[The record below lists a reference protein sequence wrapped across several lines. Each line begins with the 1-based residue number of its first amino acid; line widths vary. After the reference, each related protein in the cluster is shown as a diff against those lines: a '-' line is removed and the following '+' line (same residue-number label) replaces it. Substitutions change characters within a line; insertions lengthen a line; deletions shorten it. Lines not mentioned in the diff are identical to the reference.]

1 MRLRWVLPVPLVCL
15 FALGSGC
22 GGPQIGGSHSS
33 SGLIN
38 DTAVGK
44 ARCEDAKH
52 HQLKP
57 FVVEWDAT
65 DLSDFEAKAARDI
78 VFVDYEGCDLTVL
91 DGCSDSSI
99 PGRYGTYQPPQFTSG
114 TLEGFDIK
122 NEDQLYANLPL
133 GAAAFGAK
141 VKHGEALKLSYYVTG
156 MVTATRDTVAHDTIA
171 KNPQCK
177 GANYFVW
184 AYNLGAFDLSSVND
198 TKAAVK
204 AGFGNIGGGAEH
216 EHEAKNLKQ
225 GGDLESCKTNSQTH
239 CRVPIRLVLRKIGE
253 GGAEGGDVAGSAAPA
268 PPPNYQNTP
277 QGQASALRASARNKE
292 QNAGD
297 GAGCLADLDR
307 ADRIDPSGSHAPQVA
322 YTRALCEMR
331 VGKCDDGKKLLRD
344 YLKAQDKEHAQ
355 TDAQLDQS
363 VKVMA
368 DAKCPSSEGKPD
380 QQVRRAMARIAEAA
394 QKKNAEACLEEARR
408 IEKLIPRIP
417 TKPNPN
423 ARNMANAVLMQA
435 AVCVGKAGRCK
446 EARKLYDRYYHLQ
459 FKGTMSEQAIRSA
472 EDQTFSSTVRE
483 CAGKK

>member
-1 MRLRWVLPVPLVCL
+1 MLPVQLVCL
-15 FALGSGC
+15 FAVASGC
-22 GGPQIGGSHSS
+22 GGAQVGGSAT
-33 SGLIN
+33 GTNLIN
-38 DTAVGK
+38 QTAVGK

-99 PGRYGTYQPPQFTSG
+99 PGRYGRYQPPQFTSG
-114 TLEGFDIK
+114 TTEGFDIK

-133 GAAAFGAK
+133 GVAAFGGK
-141 VKHGEALKLSYYVTG
+141 VKMGQALKLSYYVTG
-156 MVTATRDTVAHDTIA
+156 MVTATRDNISRDVIA

-184 AYNLGAFDLSSVND
+184 AYNLGAFNLSSD
-198 TKAAVK
+198 KKTKADVK

-216 EHEAKNLKQ
+216 LNEAQNLKH
-225 GGDLESCKTNSQTH
+225 GGDLESCKTNAQTN

-253 GGAEGGDVAGSAAPA
+253 GGAEGGDVAGSATPA
-268 PPPNYQNTP
+268 PQPNYQNTP
-277 QGQASALRASARNKE
+277 AGQASALRSSARDME
-292 QNAGD
+292 QKAGD

-307 ADRIDPSGSHAPQVA
+307 ADRIDPSGAHSPSVA

-331 VGKCDDGKKLLRD
+331 VGKCDEGKKLLRD
-344 YLKAQDKEHAQ
+344 YLKAQDKEHQQ
-355 TDAQLDQS
+355 TDAQIDKS
-363 VKVMA
+363 VKTMA
-368 DAKCPSSEGKPD
+368 DTKCPSSEGKPD
-380 QQVRRAMARIAEAA
+380 EQVRRAMARIAEAT
-394 QKKNAEACLEEARR
+394 QKKNAQACLEEAHR
-408 IEKLIPRIP
+408 IEKLIPHIP
-417 TKPNPN
+417 AKPNPS

-435 AVCVGKAGRCK
+435 AMCVGKAGRCK
-446 EARKLYDRYYHLQ
+446 EAKELYHRYYRLQ
-459 FKGTMSEQAIRSA
+459 FKGTMSDQAIQSA
-472 EDQTFSSTVRE
+472 EDQTFPATVRE